1 MKILNTGSHFSEDKF
16 NMAILYAVLLCVF
29 FTLLGV
35 NYKKYQE
42 DKERFED
49 EDSPLY
55 FTMGSL
61 NMIVIHCFLKCWH
74 NFSYS
79 YDGVGSMMCEMM
91 AHITLLFSR
100 ITMLTILIAF
110 AFGWQVIYENTKDVK
125 KNIQWIYLFV
135 LGMAAYDDFK
145 LSEWIEE
152 HPGDLFHLLQ
162 SDIQWTFYITKMIEY
177 SIFLFAIWRSKRV
190 ANKKIL

>member
-1 MKILNTGSHFSEDKF
+1 MDENFDFDNFTDLHHMKNLDDFDLYARNHGTKLKNMQVMVQMKVLNTGSHFSEDKF

-110 AFGWQVIYENTKDVK
+110 AFGW
-125 KNIQWIYLFV
+125 
-135 LGMAAYDDFK
+135 
-145 LSEWIEE
+145 
-152 HPGDLFHLLQ
+152 
-162 SDIQWTFYITKMIEY
+162 
-177 SIFLFAIWRSKRV
+177 
-190 ANKKIL
+190 